1 MSRNKMKIKRYG
13 ANIVMPHRGWGIFL
27 RILGIL
33 VIAGAVFFIGWKVAD
48 RSIDSFTGFWYDH
61 FSVRKQKEDTSQQP
75 ESEGIPESVPE
86 DEGTK
91 ETEHAEETPAP
102 QPIAETQTSGVWG
115 EVALSAADSEEKLT
129 AALRT
134 LKEGGADHALL
145 TLKDERGYLYYSSAV
160 PLAATAGAVRAETDV
175 SLYVRLC
182 RQEGLTP
189 CVRLVAFR
197 DPAAAYADRDSAVC
211 YQHEGMLWLDN
222 AAELGGKPWL
232 NPYKAAARQ
241 YILDLANE
249 LHGVGVEDIVFSGVQ
264 FPDAYALEVCYYGES
279 ADQISRTDCLRECVA
294 LLQGT
299 LEEAGVR
306 CWFEWPTTYAIGEV
320 DPLILGDGAAAL
332 GALRILL
339 DLQTVGDALAAVPSF
354 EPSQLTAFAVAAR
367 TNGTCYLGL
376 ATRQLAYDPS
386 LAQQWQQ
393 QAAAAGFTH
402 FEN

>member
-1 MSRNKMKIKRYG
+1 MSRNNLKIKRYG
-13 ANIVMPHRGWGIFL
+13 ANIVRPHRGWGIFL
-27 RILGIL
+27 RVLGIL

-61 FSVRKQKEDTSQQP
+61 FSVRKHKSDEPQPQP
-75 ESEGIPESVPE
+75 ESESIPESASAAESEP
-86 DEGTK
+86 
-91 ETEHAEETPAP
+91 EETPPAP
-102 QPIAETQTSGVWG
+102 QPGTETQDAGVWG
-115 EVALSAADSEEKLT
+115 EIALSAADDEEKLT

-145 TLKDERGYLYYSSAV
+145 TLKDERGYVYYSSAV
-160 PLAATAGAVRAETDV
+160 PLAVSAGAVRAETDV
-175 SLYVRLC
+175 AQYVRLC
-182 RQEGLTP
+182 RQEGLVP

-197 DPAAAYADRDSAVC
+197 DPTAAYADRDSAVC

-241 YILDLANE
+241 YILDLADE
-249 LHGVGVEDIVFSGVQ
+249 LHGLGVEDIVFSGVQ

-299 LEEAGVR
+299 LEEEGVR
-306 CWFEWPTTYAIGEV
+306 CWFEWPTSYAVGEV

-339 DLQTVGDALAAVPSF
+339 DLQTVGDALSAVPDLAP
-354 EPSQLTAFAVAAR
+354 EQLAEFTAAAGAG
-367 TNGTCYLGL
+367 GTRLFGL
-376 ATRQLAYDPS
+376 AIRQLAYDPQ
-386 LAQQWQQ
+386 LAQEWQQ
-393 QAAAAGFTH
+393 TAAAAGFTH